1 MAVHK
6 WGYKMSREFAR
17 RMPSYRGEVAGG
29 HPAFSA
35 KSQAAPRLHNG
46 PVPISAPKF
55 EYTDEDEKAIE
66 DYIRQ
71 AVRTAWHSVCFC
83 LRLVIALASAYAPL
97 ARNVCDEEP
106 REGRSSRLE
115 A

>member
-1 MAVHK
+1 
-6 WGYKMSREFAR
+6 
-17 RMPSYRGEVAGG
+17 MPSYRGEVVGG
-29 HPAFSA
+29 HPIFPPDS
-35 KSQAAPRLHNG
+35 KLQPRAHDG
-46 PVPISAPKF
+46 PVPVSEPDLVYS
-55 EYTDEDEKAIE
+55 EEDEKAIE

-83 LRLVIALASAYAPL
+83 LHLVIALASAYAPL